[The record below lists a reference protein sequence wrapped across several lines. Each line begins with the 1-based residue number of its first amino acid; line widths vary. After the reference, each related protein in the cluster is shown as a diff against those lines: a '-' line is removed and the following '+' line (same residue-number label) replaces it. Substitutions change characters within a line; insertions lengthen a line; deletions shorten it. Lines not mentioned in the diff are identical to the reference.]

1 MSEHVLCSLSDLD
14 ATGAKG
20 PITVG
25 TASIFVVRQDGRV
38 QAWVNSCPH
47 ARAPLEM
54 EPDRYFDL
62 SGSYVLCTLHGAHF
76 EPDSGLCVMGPCK
89 GRKLTP
95 YPIRIHNGKIIADA
109 SPLGV

>member
-1 MSEHVLCSLSDLD
+1 MAELVLCSLSDLD

-20 PITVG
+20 PIRCGADSV
-25 TASIFVVRQDGRV
+25 FVVRHGGEVR
-38 QAWVNSCPH
+38 AWLNSCPH
-47 ARAPLEM
+47 AFAPLEM

-62 SGSYVLCTLHGAHF
+62 SGTYVLCTMHGAHF

-95 YPIRIHNGKIIADA
+95 YPIGIHNGKVIAA
-109 SPLGV
+109 PLP